1 MEFTTLVA
9 LIKQYG
15 LGAGLSLVFGYIF
28 FKTLVYIV
36 DTFKK
41 QVTELTEAYTKG
53 AKEQRD
59 NHTNA
64 LNAIT
69 SAHERVSN
77 NALEMMKMTQ
87 NYSENMLKQISDHNL
102 SVHKSLD
109 TRVSHIEDGLGKVSE
124 TLKELSTKIIIAKE

>member
-1 MEFTTLVA
+1 MEFTTL
-9 LIKQYG
+9 LTLFKQYG
-15 LGAGLSLVFGYIF
+15 PGAGLSLVFGYVF

-41 QVTELTEAYTKG
+41 QIMELTDTYTKG
-53 AKEQRD
+53 VKEQRD

-64 LNAIT
+64 LNIIT
-69 SAHERVSN
+69 SANERVSN

-102 SVHKSLD
+102 SVHRSLD
-109 TRVSHIEDGLGKVSE
+109 TRVSHIEDGLGKVTE
-124 TLKELSTKIIIAKE
+124 TLKELSSKIIIAKE